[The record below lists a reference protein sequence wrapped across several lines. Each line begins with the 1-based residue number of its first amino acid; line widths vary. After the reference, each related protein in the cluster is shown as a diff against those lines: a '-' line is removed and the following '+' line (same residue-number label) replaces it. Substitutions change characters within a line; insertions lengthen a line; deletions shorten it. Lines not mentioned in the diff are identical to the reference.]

1 MLSSALAYI
10 SIEYVSAFVFVGN
23 CVSANIRH
31 LLTAAVSK
39 RMMGVRWIGSL
50 LSGGLDSSL
59 IAAIVCKLSKQW
71 NLDYRIQ
78 TFATGMPGSLDLA
91 AARKVCLCT
100 VFLNNSTN
108 FVLQK

>member
-10 SIEYVSAFVFVGN
+10 SIEYVSAFVFVG
-23 CVSANIRH
+23 SIRH

-39 RMMGVRWIGSL
+39 RMMGVRRIGCL

-59 IAAIVCKLSKQW
+59 IAALVCKLSKQW

-78 TFATGMPGSLDLA
+78 TFATGMPGSPDLA